1 MDVGIGLPNAVVG
14 TTGRQLVGFA
24 RAADEHG
31 FSTLGTLDRLVYP
44 NYDPFIAGCG
54 ELIFFPASGDP
65 EQVRLLA
72 EARDG

>member
-1 MDVGIGLPNAVVG
+1 MSA
-14 TTGRQLVGFA
+14 F
-24 RAADEHG
+24 EE
-31 FSTLGTLDRLVYP
+31 
-44 NYDPFIAGCG
+44 AGCG